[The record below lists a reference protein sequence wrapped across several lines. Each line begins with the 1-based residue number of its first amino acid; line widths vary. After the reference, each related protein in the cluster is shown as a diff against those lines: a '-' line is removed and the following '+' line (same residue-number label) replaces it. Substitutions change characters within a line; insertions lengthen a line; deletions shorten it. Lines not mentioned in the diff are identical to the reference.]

1 AYLRQSDTILTN
13 HLSKVFYSG
22 LSDPVA
28 FRYIAQVLGDV
39 EVETRSRS
47 EAADWRSSLQLSTTR
62 EPLVPPHM
70 ARQMPP
76 GDALLIHGTL
86 PPAHVRTRPWWDDRR
101 LSRRGSIDPGR
112 RRTFV
117 VDAEPAEAA

>member
-1 AYLRQSDTILTN
+1 M
-13 HLSKVFYSG
+13 
-22 LSDPVA
+22 
-28 FRYIAQVLGDV
+28 

-47 EAADWRSSLQLSTTR
+47 EAADRRSSLQLSTAR

-86 PPAHVRTRPWWDDRR
+86 PPAHVRTLPWWENRR
-101 LSRRGSIDPGR
+101 LAARGRLDPGR
-112 RRTFV
+112 PPVPV
-117 VDAEPAEAA
+117 VPDEKAAA